1 MIKKGIILA
10 GGSGTRLSPLT
21 KAVNKQLLPIHD
33 KPMIFYPLSV
43 MMLANIRNILI
54 IVNPGQIENFKNLLG
69 DGSRFGVKI
78 NYKIQL
84 KPKGLPD
91 AFNLGK
97 KFIGNDS
104 VALILG
110 DNFFYGQSLT
120 QKLEKSSKHKKGA
133 TVFLK
138 EVTEPENFGVA
149 KIYKNKIERIV
160 EKPKNFISKNAIT
173 GLYFFDKNVSKYAA
187 KLRPSKRGELEITD
201 LLNQYKKIKK
211 LKFEL
216 IGRGAIWSD
225 AGKIE
230 DLSNISNYVR
240 SIEKVQRIKI
250 ACLEEIALSK
260 KWITKKNILQ
270 NLKFYGNNEYSNY
283 LKKLYFEKK
292 INLNNRFIRF
302 YR

>member
-97 KFIGNDS
+97 KFIGNDN

-120 QKLEKSSKHKKGA
+120 QKLEKSSKHKIGA

-149 KIYKNKIERIV
+149 KIYKNRIERIV

-201 LLNQYKKIKK
+201 LLNQYKKTKK

-283 LKKLYFEKK
+283 LKKL
-292 INLNNRFIRF
+292 
-302 YR
+302 